1 MAALLARPLLRSSH
15 HCRRNISLTAV
26 AGDGLPTGG
35 ESSRDRDRWR
45 WWHDQKAS
53 QLVSSLRDP
62 STPPSRV
69 WAYYNDYFTHG
80 LPRDLAL
87 EVHQLVLRRCVAPVQ
102 AVRKGAAAR
111 LRERFG
117 RDARHIY
124 EARLQTVIRAMRDA
138 GMQPALDDYN
148 FVLEQFAAAGY
159 QSGAWRIFEELDRA
173 GLTPNARTYGLCLQA
188 VAHRLDLPCAKSLRR
203 RMVEEASEICDAV
216 LNDMSV
222 RGFSSHSIHVDLC
235 LRILRTT
242 GSQDA
247 FLNLLKQ
254 AYGIDLQNPDCFPL
268 TAADNSL
275 RSLASNEPATRPD
288 LLPFSVHVLN
298 TVVNFLGTH
307 GRVSEMIL
315 AYEVLTNPLPMPR
328 GAASQFEEDD
338 DAHAFYDLSSSPTQ
352 SARAL
357 PWCAP
362 NTTTFIFL
370 ISHLTRLR
378 KYALVRH
385 YLLDALRMERDMDN
399 RLRLELETK
408 SLGEVAPPK
417 VHVRKSALEAVLG
430 LGNRSRSL
438 SLLRWLWSQTKWTLE
453 SKRARLKFFYA
464 LQGDVFRSEALD
476 EHTADVLAEAE
487 FDTEAN
493 SMAFE
498 VINTARPPRER
509 DALDADA
516 QPWRPPSALH
526 DPLPF
531 FSRAP
536 PPAAIDLDLDAPS
549 PSFSPR
555 TTPNVFDV
563 QVHIALLE
571 KDSREI
577 HELLARV
584 RRAVWRLTARRKE
597 WLGRRVWAGKTIYL
611 ASEGR
616 VVVDRQRWSQIV
628 RFVEPSKLGHRAGQV
643 RTVAPEE
650 TRPFR
655 LPPAHHHEGVESR
668 FVDSDVF
675 RRRPHVRWR

>member
-1 MAALLARPLLRSSH
+1 MAALLARPLLRTSH

-35 ESSRDRDRWR
+35 ESSRDRWR
-45 WWHDQKAS
+45 WWHEQKAS

-87 EVHQLVLRRCVAPVQ
+87 EVHQQVLRRCVAPWQ

-111 LRERFG
+111 LRERYG

-124 EARLQTVIRAMRDA
+124 ETRLQTVIRAIRDA
-138 GMQPALDDYN
+138 GEQPALEDYN
-148 FVLEQFAAAGY
+148 FVLAQFAAAGY
-159 QSGAWRIFEELDRA
+159 QSGAWRIFDELARA
-173 GLTPNARTYGLCLQA
+173 GLEPNARTYGLCLQA

-203 RMVEEASEICDAV
+203 QMVDEATKICDDV
-216 LNDMSV
+216 LKDMSN
-222 RGFSSHSIHVDLC
+222 RGFSAHSIHVDLC

-242 GSQDA
+242 GDQDA
-247 FLNLLKQ
+247 FMNLLKQ

-268 TAADNSL
+268 TASDNSL
-275 RSLASNEPATRPD
+275 RSLASSEPATRPD

-315 AYEVLTNPLPMPR
+315 AYEVLTNPLPTPR
-328 GAASQFEEDD
+328 AGGAAQFDEDD
-338 DAHAFYDLSSSPTQ
+338 DAHAFYDLSGSGAP
-352 SARAL
+352 AREL
-357 PWCAP
+357 PSCAP

-370 ISHLTRLR
+370 IRHLARLR
-378 KYALVRH
+378 KFALVRH

-399 RLRLELETK
+399 RLRLELATK
-408 SLGEVAPPK
+408 ALDEVAPPK

-430 LGNRSRSL
+430 LGNTSRSL
-438 SLLRWLWSQTKWTLE
+438 SLLRWLWRQTKWTLE
-453 SKRARLKFFYA
+453 SKRARLKYFYT
-464 LQGDVFRSEALD
+464 LQGDIFRSEALD
-476 EHTADVLAEAE
+476 EYTADVLTEAE
-487 FDTEAN
+487 FDFEEN
-493 SMAFE
+493 SMALE
-498 VINTARPPRER
+498 AINTATAPRKR
-509 DALDADA
+509 DALEANA
-516 QPWRPPSALH
+516 EPWRPPSALH

-536 PPAAIDLDLDAPS
+536 LPASIDLDLDAPS
-549 PSFSPR
+549 PEFSSR
-555 TTPNVFDV
+555 TSPNVFDA

-571 KDSREI
+571 KDAKEI

-584 RRAVWRLTARRKE
+584 RRAVWRLTTRRKE

-616 VVVDRQRWSQIV
+616 VVVDRQRWSQIA
-628 RFVEPSKLGHRAGQV
+628 RFAEPGKLGHRAGQV
-643 RTVAPEE
+643 RPAAPDK

-655 LPPAHHHEGVESR
+655 LPPAHHHEGVDEQ
-668 FVDSDVF
+668 FVNKETF
-675 RRRPHVRWR
+675 GRRPHVRWR